1 MTIRNVLLALAL
13 TTFTLAGCT
22 QNTTFGISANVLAF
36 VDEEEET
43 GNLPVSDATVDV
55 LGADGIALSNF
66 GISENQAADIET
78 FTLDVDVDLTAA
90 QGNDADATISAF
102 IYLAESGTTLTDGQ
116 ITTDSVTLAAG
127 ATGTLTLAADIDS
140 TDASN
145 LEILQS
151 GNAVIGIRLAIAS
164 GGAATNSVDYTLQT
178 VDLGGSYTPSDAL
191 TF

>member
-36 VDEEEET
+36 VDEEDET
-43 GNLPVSDATVDV
+43 GTLDGVTNATVDV
-55 LGADGIALSNF
+55 LGADGIALSNL

-78 FTLDVDVDLTAA
+78 LSLEVVVDFS
-90 QGNDADATISAF
+90 ADAGNGAVTIGAA
-102 IYLAESGTTLTDGQ
+102 IYLDEGSLNPPNGLIAD
-116 ITTDSVTLAAG
+116 DDVALAAG
-127 ATGTLTLAADIDS
+127 EDGTLTLNAEIDS
-140 TDASN
+140 TDAAN

-151 GNAVIGIRLAIAS
+151 GDAVIGVTLS
-164 GGAATNSVDYTLQT
+164 LTGGATDEVTYNLQT